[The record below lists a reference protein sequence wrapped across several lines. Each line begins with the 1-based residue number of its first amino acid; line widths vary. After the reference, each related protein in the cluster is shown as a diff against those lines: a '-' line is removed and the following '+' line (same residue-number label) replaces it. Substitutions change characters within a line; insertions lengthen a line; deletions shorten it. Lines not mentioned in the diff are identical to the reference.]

1 MKLTLIL
8 LLLVNSAFAQEKR
21 DNIII
26 ADPVPYST
34 IKSTLFQNGYTFE
47 NNDTTYI
54 TTTSKELSKGN
65 MSVKFM
71 FIRSDS
77 NTFISALGRYTIAI
91 VAGGISTAPSDF
103 ERIDYRGMK
112 GGPIK
117 LAWAEM
123 DRIAKLL
130 SPVVNYGKR

>member
-1 MKLTLIL
+1 MKLALVLVLLI
-8 LLLVNSAFAQEKR
+8 NTAFAQDKK
-21 DNIII
+21 DNVII
-26 ADPVPYST
+26 AGPVPYNI
-34 IKSTLFQNGYTFE
+34 IKSSLFQNGYTFE

-77 NTFISALGRYTIAI
+77 NTVISALGRYTIAI
-91 VAGGISTAPSDF
+91 VVGGISTAPSDF

-112 GGPIK
+112 GSPIK

-123 DRIAKLL
+123 DRIAKLI
-130 SPVVNYGKR
+130 SPIVTYDKR